1 MSRDF
6 SKICKSIN
14 DNNQRM
20 NGEYI
25 ILQEIES
32 IKNDIKA
39 ISKKL
44 DKLNELVVRLING
57 TEF

>member
-1 MSRDF
+1 
-6 SKICKSIN
+6 
-14 DNNQRM
+14 M